1 MSRPTAD
8 RPDRAADAHGVDFG
22 AGRVST
28 GGGRRSEP
36 RLVPDADVR
45 TYYDRPVLKAPVW
58 KARYIATYFF
68 TGGLA
73 AGSSMLA
80 LGAELTGRRRLA
92 RRSRLAAA
100 AAAAASG
107 GLLVADL
114 GRPERFHHMLRVA
127 KPTSPMSVGSW
138 LLVGY
143 GPAASVAAATDL
155 LGVFPRLG
163 RSAGLAA
170 AALGPALAS
179 YTGVLVA
186 DTAVPAWHN
195 ARRELPFLFA
205 AGAAASAGG
214 LGMLLAPVAEAGPA
228 RRMALAGAVG
238 EVAAARVMEGRLGEL
253 AEPYRSGP
261 AARLAK
267 TAQALTL
274 TGAAALTVAR
284 RHQRLGRVGAALV
297 VAGAAVEGIAVFR
310 AGMESARD
318 PTFHRRA
325 TAAPTG
331 GEVRTRWRRWP
342 RHQRPTGH
350 PGRASLSSQRH
361 PRVAHRMAHP
371 GRPTA
376 CSLGWTTGNVRL
388 PLLSSPR

>member
-1 MSRPTAD
+1 MSRRAASG
-8 RPDRAADAHGVDFG
+8 PDRAADPGGGGFRT
-22 AGRVST
+22 GRVTS
-28 GGGRRSEP
+28 GGGRSGEP
-36 RLVPDADVR
+36 RLVPDADVQ

-58 KARYIATYFF
+58 KARYIPTYFF

-73 AGSSMLA
+73 AGSSLLA

-92 RRSRLAAA
+92 RRSRLVAAA
-100 AAAAASG
+100 AAAGSG

-143 GPAASVAAATDL
+143 GPAAGVAAATDL
-155 LGVFPRLG
+155 LGVLPRLS
-163 RSAGLAA
+163 RSAGMAA
-170 AALGPALAS
+170 AALAPAVAS

-186 DTAVPAWHN
+186 DTAVPAWHD

-214 LGMLLAPVAEAGPA
+214 LGVLLAPAAEAGPA

-238 EVAAARVMEGRLGEL
+238 EVAAAQVMEGHLGEL
-253 AEPYRSGP
+253 AAPYRSGP

-267 TAQALTL
+267 AAQALTV
-274 TGAAALTVAR
+274 TGAAVLAVAG
-284 RHQRLGRVGAALV
+284 RHQRLGRAGAALV
-297 VAGAAVEGIAVFR
+297 VAGAAVERLAVFG

-318 PTFHRRA
+318 PRFTVAPQRRRLTGKSGPGGVGG
-325 TAAPTG
+325 TAASAPPATPAAG
-331 GEVRTRWRRWP
+331 
-342 RHQRPTGH
+342 
-350 PGRASLSSQRH
+350 A
-361 PRVAHRMAHP
+361 
-371 GRPTA
+371 
-376 CSLGWTTGNVRL
+376 
-388 PLLSSPR
+388 